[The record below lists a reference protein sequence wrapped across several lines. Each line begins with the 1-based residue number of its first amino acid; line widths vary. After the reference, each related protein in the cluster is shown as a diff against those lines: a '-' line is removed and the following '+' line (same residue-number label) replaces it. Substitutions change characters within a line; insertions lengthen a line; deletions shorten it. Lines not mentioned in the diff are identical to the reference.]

1 MRRLI
6 EFKLYTIMILLKQ
19 EKFILK
25 LNAKMLLTNQIVG
38 FLNF

>member
-1 MRRLI
+1 
-6 EFKLYTIMILLKQ
+6 MILLKQ

-25 LNAKMLLTNQIVG
+25 LNGKMLLTNQIVG